1 MNVPAASDLQARL
14 PFAARIAE
22 ETGRRLLSIR
32 ASGRWPEPAMLGDVG
47 DQAADGYLQGS
58 LRARFPD
65 DGLLSEE
72 TADAPER
79 LTKAWTWIVDPL
91 DGTKEYSNG
100 RHDWAVHVG
109 LVHHGVAVAGALGLP
124 TIGRVV
130 VGSCAP
136 AEAAVALHG
145 MGGDWPTAL
154 PDEPSPT
161 GGRRLRMV
169 VSRNHTPEL
178 VQHLAREL
186 GDAELVPCGS
196 VGFKVAMLLFGKA
209 DAYVHRKGLKE
220 WDTCA
225 PEAVA
230 RAAGF
235 TVCRFDGQPQR
246 YNQPDPRCDEIV
258 VCRPWL
264 RERLLALLAAR
275 R

>member
-1 MNVPAASDLQARL
+1 
-14 PFAARIAE
+14 
-22 ETGRRLLSIR
+22 
-32 ASGRWPEPAMLGDVG
+32 
-47 DQAADGYLQGS
+47 
-58 LRARFPD
+58 
-65 DGLLSEE
+65 
-72 TADAPER
+72 
-79 LTKAWTWIVDPL
+79 
-91 DGTKEYSNG
+91 
-100 RHDWAVHVG
+100 
-109 LVHHGVAVAGALGLP
+109 
-124 TIGRVV
+124 
-130 VGSCAP
+130 
-136 AEAAVALHG
+136 
-145 MGGDWPTAL
+145 
-154 PDEPSPT
+154 
-161 GGRRLRMV
+161 MV
-169 VSRNHTPEL
+169 VSRSHTPEL

-196 VGFKVAMLLFGKA
+196 VGFKVAMLLFGRA